1 MPISTKQIKKAIEY
15 RENDFLVYN
24 SDTGNYEF
32 RYNKSISLLD
42 YPLVFK
48 KGSGAKAYQIGLSF
62 KKPIYVPK
70 GSEIHFHC
78 IKTTQMQKRKT
89 EEPIFSIDEEA
100 EIQKTGVVAFSEN
113 FNSETSDFRQ
123 KDWKGN
129 LCVILFVGG
138 FHWMKQEVSV
148 NLIQNLSKIQSF
160 TICSVILYTE
170 DVL

>member
-1 MPISTKQIKKAIEY
+1 MHKNNTDAEKK
-15 RENDFLVYN
+15 
-24 SDTGNYEF
+24 
-32 RYNKSISLLD
+32 
-42 YPLVFK
+42 
-48 KGSGAKAYQIGLSF
+48 
-62 KKPIYVPK
+62 
-70 GSEIHFHC
+70 
-78 IKTTQMQKRKT
+78 KT

-129 LCVILFVGG
+129 LCGLFVGG